1 MDESTKGLVLM
12 MAKMT
17 TTTTMMVMVMI
28 ESNAMDTERQQ
39 DEKPE
44 VFDNYTNTLRI

>member
-17 TTTTMMVMVMI
+17 TTTTMMVMMMI
-28 ESNAMDTERQQ
+28 EKQCDGYRKETR
-39 DEKPE
+39 
-44 VFDNYTNTLRI
+44 